1 MKRKLCM
8 ALSALMMVSGMAGFG
23 IVAGASDGDVTLRY
37 GIWDDN
43 QKAALREIADKFEE
57 ENPGI
62 KVEIEVTPW
71 KDYWTTL
78 ETSATG
84 GSAPDVFW
92 MNAPHFAMY
101 AQGGMLTSLD
111 DAIGDSEVAS
121 KADFPESLVDMYS
134 DNGVWYGMPKGFDTI
149 AVYYNKELFDNA
161 GVAYPTTDWTWDDY
175 VSIAKQLTDAD
186 NGVYGT
192 ALQLDE
198 QAGWYNTVAMFGG
211 EILNEDKTAS
221 GFDDPNT
228 QKGIQCWV
236 DLLDEGVSP
245 TYAQLTDTGL
255 SDMFRSGKVAMMF
268 GGSYSL
274 SGFMA
279 DEEFADKFDCVEL
292 PSVDGNKACVIHGL
306 GNVIYSQSANQEAAA
321 KFVEFLGGKEAMTM
335 QAEAGIDISA
345 RTDCQNIW
353 VDSNK
358 NYNLQA
364 FMNMVDYSYAY
375 PATMNTSSW
384 MSPMYDEVY
393 AAFNKDKTVEE
404 ACADATAEMNE
415 ALAQQ

>member
-101 AQGGMLTSLD
+101 AQGGMLASLD

-161 GVAYPTTDWTWDDY
+161 GVA
-175 VSIAKQLTDAD
+175 
-186 NGVYGT
+186 
-192 ALQLDE
+192 
-198 QAGWYNTVAMFGG
+198 
-211 EILNEDKTAS
+211 
-221 GFDDPNT
+221 
-228 QKGIQCWV
+228 
-236 DLLDEGVSP
+236 
-245 TYAQLTDTGL
+245 
-255 SDMFRSGKVAMMF
+255 
-268 GGSYSL
+268 
-274 SGFMA
+274 
-279 DEEFADKFDCVEL
+279 
-292 PSVDGNKACVIHGL
+292 
-306 GNVIYSQSANQEAAA
+306 
-321 KFVEFLGGKEAMTM
+321 
-335 QAEAGIDISA
+335 
-345 RTDCQNIW
+345 
-353 VDSNK
+353 
-358 NYNLQA
+358 
-364 FMNMVDYSYAY
+364 
-375 PATMNTSSW
+375 
-384 MSPMYDEVY
+384 
-393 AAFNKDKTVEE
+393 
-404 ACADATAEMNE
+404 
-415 ALAQQ
+415 

>member
-198 QAGWYNTVAMFGG
+198 QAGCT
-211 EILNEDKTAS
+211 
-221 GFDDPNT
+221 
-228 QKGIQCWV
+228 IQ
-236 DLLDEGVSP
+236 
-245 TYAQLTDTGL
+245 
-255 SDMFRSGKVAMMF
+255 
-268 GGSYSL
+268 
-274 SGFMA
+274 
-279 DEEFADKFDCVEL
+279 
-292 PSVDGNKACVIHGL
+292 
-306 GNVIYSQSANQEAAA
+306 
-321 KFVEFLGGKEAMTM
+321 
-335 QAEAGIDISA
+335 
-345 RTDCQNIW
+345 
-353 VDSNK
+353 
-358 NYNLQA
+358 
-364 FMNMVDYSYAY
+364 
-375 PATMNTSSW
+375 
-384 MSPMYDEVY
+384 
-393 AAFNKDKTVEE
+393 
-404 ACADATAEMNE
+404 
-415 ALAQQ
+415 